1 MLETKGLTIGQVAKK
16 LGVSASSLRN
26 WEQNGLIPRA
36 RRNTLRKVRIYTEP
50 QVKQIEE
57 FIRENY
63 WIRLCFCS
71 LKGAGTSSPLFIWGV
86 IELGEKQINKSSK
99 NQRNT
104 QIKVVTNWQYV
115 EESSPAFRRLM
126 MLLLKPRVEETNG
139 KSTTW
144 EWLYHD
150 AEWAH
155 RSNS

>member
-63 WIRLCFCS
+63 
-71 LKGAGTSSPLFIWGV
+71 
-86 IELGEKQINKSSK
+86 
-99 NQRNT
+99 
-104 QIKVVTNWQYV
+104 
-115 EESSPAFRRLM
+115 
-126 MLLLKPRVEETNG
+126 
-139 KSTTW
+139 
-144 EWLYHD
+144 
-150 AEWAH
+150 
-155 RSNS
+155 